1 MVIMPQLLLLQKT
14 LVNIEGLGRQLYP
27 ELDIWKTA
35 RPQMEHWMSD
45 RVGLRGLIRGTREN
59 IPRWLDRLPELP
71 NKTID
76 LIERLRDGRITV
88 QTVSPEI
95 EKLRKEIKASNQRTV
110 LAIIG
115 STFVLCAAVI
125 YGLDGYSPV
134 MVGGVPWLTWMFG
147 TIGLGLLV
155 FSMGD

>member
-1 MVIMPQLLLLQKT
+1 MHIMPQLLLLQKT

-35 RPQMEHWMSD
+35 RPLMERWMSD

-59 IPRWLDRLPELP
+59 IPLWLDRLPDLP

-76 LIERLRDGRITV
+76 LVERLRDGRI
-88 QTVSPEI
+88 QLHTVSDDTELLRQEI
-95 EKLRKEIKASNQRTV
+95 RQSNQRTV

-115 STFVLCAAVI
+115 SSFILCAAII
-125 YGLDGYSPV
+125 YGLDGYSPI
-134 MVGGVPWLTWMFG
+134 MIGGAPWLTWIFG
-147 TIGLGLLV
+147 TVGMGLLA
-155 FSMGD
+155 FSMTD